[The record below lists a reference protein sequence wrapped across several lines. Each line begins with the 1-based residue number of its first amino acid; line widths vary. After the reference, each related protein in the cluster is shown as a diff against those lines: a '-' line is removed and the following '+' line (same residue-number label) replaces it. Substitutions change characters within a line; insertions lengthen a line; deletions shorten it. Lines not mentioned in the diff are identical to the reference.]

1 MYVWCSSY
9 HFSQFSFN
17 SHLSIIYITGTK
29 NASSWE
35 NEMRELSVRRA
46 KRLRDIKV
54 LIQSLRENIT
64 LLGLKDAE
72 LTVHQHFESNHQ
84 RVVKI
89 YKSVSEDRVHEI
101 TLSSESYDVLKEMST
116 WCSSVVFERDVRA

>member
-1 MYVWCSSY
+1 
-9 HFSQFSFN
+9 
-17 SHLSIIYITGTK
+17 
-29 NASSWE
+29 
-35 NEMRELSVRRA
+35 MRELSVRRA

-72 LTVHQHFESNHQ
+72 LTVHQHFESNQQ

-116 WCSSVVFERDVRA
+116 WCSSVVFERGVRA